1 MTGSEARMIAL
12 LRAMDKAKT
21 DYRSFLSLVF
31 PHWAHAAHHRL
42 IISELQKIVPG
53 AGRRLMFFMPPGSAK
68 STYANGR
75 FCPWYLAAHPESSVI
90 LATHTGDFAKKW
102 GRRSRAV
109 ASSPSFRSVF
119 GFGVDQRV
127 QAADSWMLENRS
139 EYMSAGV
146 GMAVTGN
153 RADLIVIDDPV
164 KGREDADS
172 ITIRDKTW
180 DWYNEDLWTRLKP
193 GGSIVLIMTR
203 WHEDDLAGRL
213 LAAQERGGEKWDVIK
228 LCAEAEEGDPL
239 GRPLG
244 EPLWPEWFRSE
255 MFAQAKTQPRMWTA
269 LYQQRPAPE
278 EGSYFQRDWFKF
290 YDRLPDR
297 LRYYGASD
305 YAVTADGGD
314 YTVHIVAGV
323 SEQDDLYIVDMWRE
337 QTDALEWVDSLMGL
351 FRAYKPQI
359 WAEEGGV
366 ILKSLDPIIR
376 KRVSEER
383 LYGTFRKPFSS
394 VSDKP
399 TRARSLQGRIQMG
412 KVFFPSPG
420 LKTWVADLMGE
431 FLTFPQGKHDD
442 MVDACSLLC
451 RMLDTMTA
459 PAEIKHEPSL
469 AERVQKMAEYKPT
482 FNDLL
487 KESQR
492 MRSNAEW

>member
-1 MTGSEARMIAL
+1 MLDPL
-12 LRAMDKAKT
+12 L
-21 DYRSFLSLVF
+21 
-31 PHWAHAAHHRL
+31 AAHSILRSYVALQYPRYVFGRHHLL
-42 IISELQKIVPG
+42 ICDALERVERGECK
-53 AGRRLMFFMPPGSAK
+53 RLMIFMPPRHGK
-68 STYANGR
+68 SMLVSEFFPAWFLGR
-75 FCPWYLAAHPESSVI
+75 NPTKSI
-90 LATHTGDFAKKW
+90 I
-102 GRRSRAV
+102 
-109 ASSPSFRSVF
+109 ASSYALELAEDFGRKVRNQLRDPLWHMVF
-119 GFGVDQRV
+119 PQSSLDT
-127 QAADSWMLENRS
+127 S
-139 EYMSAGV
+139 SASSTKVSTEQGGNYYAVGV
-146 GMAVTGN
+146 GGATTG
-153 RADLIVIDDPV
+153 RGADLLLIDDPV

-172 ITIRDKTW
+172 ETIRRKVK
-180 DWYNEDLWTRLKP
+180 DWYRSVAYTRLMK
-193 GGSIVLIMTR
+193 GGAVIMVLTR
-203 WHEDDLAGRL
+203 WHEDDLAGWAL
-213 LAAQERGGEKWDVIK
+213 EEQSHEDWEVLSLPALAEGGD
-228 LCAEAEEGDPL
+228 AL
-239 GRPLG
+239 GRKTG
-244 EPLWPEWFRSE
+244 EALWPDFFPVERLETIRQTVGPREWIS
-255 MFAQAKTQPRMWTA
+255 

-420 LKTWVADLMGE
+420 LKPWVSDLMGE